1 MADHPVAIPTHRKIL
16 YLAVMVVALLAVC
29 EVGLR
34 ARQWVRY
41 GSFAASV
48 RDPMLE
54 YDPQAE
60 LLVPKPGYE
69 VKGARLDI
77 KINSLG
83 FRGDDFERTKPPH
96 TVRIAAIGASTTFC
110 AEVSNNHRTWPHRLQ
125 EKLAAAYPDVR
136 FEVINTAV
144 GGYTAAE
151 NLRNLTHRVLP
162 LDPDLAIYYE
172 GNNEITKDTRQLALD
187 RGLIPTGNNAQSLA
201 RTISNYSLLFD
212 LTYKNLTI
220 LAGRHKA
227 AVAAQTIDSVP
238 TELPKHFIGQLDEMR
253 RALAA
258 RDIPLVLSTFI
269 VKFRPNQPREVQ
281 IANADV
287 EFYYMPWMSIDGMFD
302 AMDTYNQA
310 ILDYA
315 TRNGVPVVDDRE
327 AVPPDSEHFSDAMHL
342 LDKGAEAMA
351 DRFFRYLRTS
361 AELKRAIEKAR
372 SSEDGI
378 TQKRSANMPGTVNM
392 LVEDLPIDFTKRHDR
407 C

>member
-1 MADHPVAIPTHRKIL
+1 MTDQPVTIPIHRKIL
-16 YLAVMVVALLAVC
+16 YLAVILAVLLAVC
-29 EVGLR
+29 EIGLR

-54 YDPQAE
+54 YDATAD
-60 LLVPKPGYE
+60 LLAPKPGYE
-69 VKGARLDI
+69 VKGARLNI

-83 FRGDDFERTKPPH
+83 FRGDEFERRKPSH
-96 TVRIAAIGASTTFC
+96 TVRIAALGASTTFC
-110 AEVSNNHRTWPHRLQ
+110 AEVSDNHKTWPHRLQ
-125 EKLAAAYPDVR
+125 EKLAAAFPDVK

-162 LDPDLAIYYE
+162 LEPDLAIYYE

-187 RGLIPTGNNAQSLA
+187 RGLIASENPQSLA

-220 LAGRHKA
+220 LAGRRKA
-227 AVAAQTIDSVP
+227 TTAAQTMDRVP
-238 TELPKHFIGQLDEMR
+238 RDLPNHFIGQLDQMR
-253 RALAA
+253 RLLAA
-258 RDIPLVLSTFI
+258 QDIPLVLSTFI
-269 VKFRPNQPREVQ
+269 VKFRRNQPRETQ

-287 EFYYMPWMSIDGMFD
+287 EFYYMPWMSIDGMLD

-315 TRNGVPVVDDRE
+315 ARDGLPVVDDRD
-327 AVPPDSEHFSDAMHL
+327 AVPPDPEHFSDAMHFV
-342 LDKGAEAMA
+342 DKGAEAMA
-351 DRFFRYLRTS
+351 DRFFKYLRTS
-361 AELKRAIEKAR
+361 DALQRAIVKAR
-372 SSEDGI
+372 GSQDGK
-378 TQKRSANMPGTVNM
+378 T
-392 LVEDLPIDFTKRHDR
+392 L
-407 C
+407 

>member
-1 MADHPVAIPTHRKIL
+1 MADHPVTIPTHRKIL
-16 YLAVMVVALLAVC
+16 YLAVMVATLLAVG

-34 ARQWVRY
+34 ARQWMRY

-54 YDPQAE
+54 YDAQAD

-77 KINSLG
+77 KVNSLG
-83 FRGDDFERTKPPH
+83 FRGDDFERRKPPH
-96 TVRIAAIGASTTFC
+96 TVRIAALGASTTFC
-110 AEVSNNHRTWPHRLQ
+110 AEVSDNHKTWPHRLQ
-125 EKLAAAYPDVR
+125 EKLGAAYPGVR

-187 RGLIPTGNNAQSLA
+187 RGLISSPNPQSLA

-220 LAGRHKA
+220 LAGRRKA
-227 AVAAQTIDSVP
+227 AAAQTLNSVP
-238 TELPKHFIGQLDEMR
+238 SDLPNHFIGQLDEMR
-253 RALAA
+253 RTLAA

-269 VKFRPNQPREVQ
+269 VKFRRNQPRETQVV
-281 IANADV
+281 NADV
-287 EFYYMPWMSIDGMFD
+287 EFYYMPWMSIEGMLD

-315 TRNGVPVVDDRE
+315 ARNNLPVIDDRE
-327 AVPPDSEHFSDAMHL
+327 AVPPDADHFSDAMHFV
-342 LDKGAEAMA
+342 DKGAEAMA

-361 AELKRAIEKAR
+361 DELQRAIASAR
-372 SSEDGI
+372 
-378 TQKRSANMPGTVNM
+378 AAHVGT
-392 LVEDLPIDFTKRHDR
+392 TR
-407 C
+407 

>member
-1 MADHPVAIPTHRKIL
+1 MADHPVTIPTHRKIL
-16 YLAVMVVALLAVC
+16 YLAVMVLALLAVC

-34 ARQWVRY
+34 ARQWMRY

-54 YDPQAE
+54 YDPQAD

-83 FRGDDFERTKPPH
+83 FRGDDFERRKPPH

-110 AEVSNNHRTWPHRLQ
+110 AEVSDNHKTWPHRLQ
-125 EKLAAAYPDVR
+125 EKLAAAYPGVR

-172 GNNEITKDTRQLALD
+172 GNNEITKDTRELALD
-187 RGLIPTGNNAQSLA
+187 RGLIAPGNPQSLA

-220 LAGRHKA
+220 LAGRRKA
-227 AVAAQTIDSVP
+227 AAATQTIDSVP
-238 TELPKHFIGQLDEMR
+238 PDLPNHFIGQIDEMR

-258 RDIPLVLSTFI
+258 KDIPLVLSTFI
-269 VKFRPNQPREVQ
+269 VKFRRNQPREAQ

-287 EFYYMPWMSIDGMFD
+287 EFYYMPWMSIDGMLG

-315 TRNGVPVVDDRE
+315 TRNDLPVVDDRDT
-327 AVPPDSEHFSDAMHL
+327 VPPDAEHFSDAMHF

-351 DRFFRYLRTS
+351 DRFFNYLRTS
-361 AELKRAIEKAR
+361 QALQHAIARTRAAQA
-372 SSEDGI
+372 GI
-378 TQKRSANMPGTVNM
+378 TR
-392 LVEDLPIDFTKRHDR
+392 
-407 C
+407 

>member
-1 MADHPVAIPTHRKIL
+1 MTEQPVTIPTHRKIL
-16 YLAVMVVALLAVC
+16 YLAVIMIVLLAVC

-34 ARQWVRY
+34 ARQWMRY

-54 YDPQAE
+54 YDASAD
-60 LLVPKPGYE
+60 LLVPRPGYE
-69 VKGARLDI
+69 VKGARLNI
-77 KINSLG
+77 KINSFG
-83 FRGDDFERTKPPH
+83 FRGDDVDRMKPPH
-96 TVRIAAIGASTTFC
+96 TVRIAALGASTTFC
-110 AEVSNNHRTWPHRLQ
+110 AEVSDNHKTWPHRLQ
-125 EKLAAAYPDVR
+125 EKLSAAYPGVR

-162 LDPDLAIYYE
+162 LDPDLALYYE
-172 GNNEITKDTRQLALD
+172 GNNEIAKDTRQLALD
-187 RGLIPTGNNAQSLA
+187 RGLIARGNPQSLA

-220 LAGRHKA
+220 LAGRRNAA
-227 AVAAQTIDSVP
+227 AVRTLDSVP
-238 TELPKHFIGQLDEMR
+238 PDLPTHFIGQLDEMR
-253 RALAA
+253 RTLAA

-269 VKFRPNQPREVQ
+269 VKFRRNQPRSTQ
-281 IANADV
+281 LANADV
-287 EFYYMPWMSIDGMFD
+287 EFYYMPWMSIDGMLD

-315 TRNGVPVVDDRE
+315 TRNSLPVVDDRE
-327 AVPPDSEHFSDAMHL
+327 AVSPDAEHFSDAMHF

-361 AELKRAIEKAR
+361 NELQQAIAKAR
-372 SSEDGI
+372 GVD
-378 TQKRSANMPGTVNM
+378 SAQAS
-392 LVEDLPIDFTKRHDR
+392 ISQ
-407 C
+407 

>member
-16 YLAVMVVALLAVC
+16 YLVVIMTVVLGICEIAV
-29 EVGLR
+29 R
-34 ARQWVRY
+34 TRQWIRY
-41 GSFAASV
+41 GGFAVSV

-54 YDPQAE
+54 YDPKAD

-69 VKGARLDI
+69 VKGGRLDI

-83 FRGDDFERTKPPH
+83 FRGDEFERRKRPH
-96 TVRIAAIGASTTFC
+96 SVRIAALGASTTFC
-110 AEVSNNHRTWPHRLQ
+110 AEVSDNHKTWPHRLQ
-125 EKLAAAYPDVR
+125 EKLGAAYPGVN

-151 NLRNLTHRVLP
+151 NLRNLMHRVLP

-187 RGLIPTGNNAQSLA
+187 RGLIASANPQSLA

-220 LAGRHKA
+220 LAGRRKA
-227 AVAAQTIDSVP
+227 AAAQTLDSVP
-238 TELPKHFIGQLDEMR
+238 SDLPNHFIGQLDEMR
-253 RALAA
+253 RTLAA

-269 VKFRPNQPREVQ
+269 VKFRRNQPRPTQ
-281 IANADV
+281 LANADV
-287 EFYYMPWMSIDGMFD
+287 EFYYMPWMSIDGMLD

-315 TRNGVPVVDDRE
+315 ARSSVPVVDDRE
-327 AVPPDSEHFSDAMHL
+327 AVPPDAEHFSDAMHF

-361 AELKRAIEKAR
+361 DELQRAIASAR
-372 SSEDGI
+372 AAPI
-378 TQKRSANMPGTVNM
+378 GT
-392 LVEDLPIDFTKRHDR
+392 TGSRR
-407 C
+407 

>member
-1 MADHPVAIPTHRKIL
+1 MADQLTIPTHRKIL

-29 EVGLR
+29 EVALR
-34 ARQWVRY
+34 ARQWMRY

-54 YDPQAE
+54 YDPQAD

-83 FRGDDFERTKPPH
+83 FRGDDFERRKPPH
-96 TVRIAAIGASTTFC
+96 TVRIAALGASTTFC
-110 AEVSNNHRTWPHRLQ
+110 AEVSNNHKTWPHRLQ
-125 EKLAAAYPDVR
+125 EKLAAAYPGVR

-187 RGLIPTGNNAQSLA
+187 RGLIAPGNPQSLA

-212 LTYKNLTI
+212 LAFKNLTI
-220 LAGRHKA
+220 LAGRRNA
-227 AVAAQTIDSVP
+227 ATATQTIDSVP
-238 TELPKHFIGQLDEMR
+238 RNLPNHFIGQVDEMR

-258 RDIPLVLSTFI
+258 KDIPLVLSTFI
-269 VKFRPNQPREVQ
+269 VKFRRNQPRETQ

-287 EFYYMPWMSIDGMFD
+287 EFYYMPWMSIDGMLD

-315 TRNGVPVVDDRE
+315 ARNSLPVVDDRE
-327 AVPPDSEHFSDAMHL
+327 AVSPDAEHFSDAMHF

-351 DRFFRYLRTS
+351 DRFFKYLRTS
-361 AELKRAIEKAR
+361 NELQHAIAKAR
-372 SSEDGI
+372 AVDAAQASI
-378 TQKRSANMPGTVNM
+378 TR
-392 LVEDLPIDFTKRHDR
+392 
-407 C
+407 

>member
-1 MADHPVAIPTHRKIL
+1 MADHPVTIPTHRKIL
-16 YLAVMVVALLAVC
+16 YLAVMVATLLAVG

-34 ARQWVRY
+34 ARQWMRY

-54 YDPQAE
+54 YDAQAD

-77 KINSLG
+77 KVNSLG
-83 FRGDDFERTKPPH
+83 FRGDDFERRKPPH
-96 TVRIAAIGASTTFC
+96 TVRIAALGASTTFC
-110 AEVSNNHRTWPHRLQ
+110 AEVSDNHKTWPHRLQ
-125 EKLAAAYPDVR
+125 EKLGAAYPGVR

-172 GNNEITKDTRQLALD
+172 GNNEIAKDTQKLALD
-187 RGLIPTGNNAQSLA
+187 RGLIPAGNPRSLA
-201 RTISNYSLLFD
+201 RAISNYSLLFD

-220 LAGRHKA
+220 LAGRRKA
-227 AVAAQTIDSVP
+227 AAAARTIDSVP
-238 TELPKHFIGQLDEMR
+238 ADLPNHFIGQIDEMR

-258 RDIPLVLSTFI
+258 RDSPLVLSTFI
-269 VKFRPNQPREVQ
+269 VKFRRNQPRETQ

-287 EFYYMPWMSIDGMFD
+287 EFFYMPWMSIDGMLD

-315 TRNGVPVVDDRE
+315 ARTGLPVVDDRE
-327 AVPPDSEHFSDAMHL
+327 AVPPDSEHFSDAMHF

-351 DRFFRYLRTS
+351 DRFFRYLQGS
-361 AELKRAIEKAR
+361 NELKRAIAR
-372 SSEDGI
+372 ARNAQDGV
-378 TQKRSANMPGTVNM
+378 TR
-392 LVEDLPIDFTKRHDR
+392 
-407 C
+407 

>member
-1 MADHPVAIPTHRKIL
+1 MTEQPVTIPTHRKIL
-16 YLAVMVVALLAVC
+16 YLAVIMIVLLAVC

-34 ARQWVRY
+34 ARQWMRY

-54 YDPQAE
+54 YDSNAD
-60 LLVPKPGYE
+60 LLVPRPGYE
-69 VKGARLDI
+69 VKGARLNI
-77 KINSLG
+77 KINSFG
-83 FRGDDFERTKPPH
+83 FRGDDFDRMKPPH
-96 TVRIAAIGASTTFC
+96 TVRIAALGASTTFC
-110 AEVSNNHRTWPHRLQ
+110 AEVSDNHKTWPYRLQ
-125 EKLAAAYPDVR
+125 EKLSAAYPGVR

-162 LDPDLAIYYE
+162 LDPDLALYYE

-187 RGLIPTGNNAQSLA
+187 RGLIARRNPQSLA

-220 LAGRHKA
+220 LAGRRN
-227 AVAAQTIDSVP
+227 AVAVRTLDSVP
-238 TELPKHFIGQLDEMR
+238 SDLPSHFIGQLDEMR
-253 RALAA
+253 RTLAA

-269 VKFRPNQPREVQ
+269 VKFRRNQPRPTQ
-281 IANADV
+281 LANADV
-287 EFYYMPWMSIDGMFD
+287 EFYYMPWMSIDGMLD

-315 TRNGVPVVDDRE
+315 ARNSLPVVDDRE
-327 AVPPDSEHFSDAMHL
+327 AVSPDAEHFSDAMHF

-351 DRFFRYLRTS
+351 DRFFKYLRTS
-361 AELKRAIEKAR
+361 NELQHAIAKAR
-372 SSEDGI
+372 AVDAAQASI
-378 TQKRSANMPGTVNM
+378 TR
-392 LVEDLPIDFTKRHDR
+392 
-407 C
+407 

>member
-1 MADHPVAIPTHRKIL
+1 MADQLTIPTHRKIL

-29 EVGLR
+29 EVALR
-34 ARQWVRY
+34 ARQWMRY

-54 YDPQAE
+54 YDPRAD

-83 FRGDDFERTKPPH
+83 FRGDDFERRKPPH
-96 TVRIAAIGASTTFC
+96 TVRIAALGASTTFC
-110 AEVSNNHRTWPHRLQ
+110 AEVSNNHKTWPHRLQ
-125 EKLAAAYPDVR
+125 EKLAAAYPGVR

-187 RGLIPTGNNAQSLA
+187 RGLIAPGNPQSLA

-212 LTYKNLTI
+212 LAYKNLTI
-220 LAGRHKA
+220 LAGRRNA
-227 AVAAQTIDSVP
+227 ATATQTIDSVP
-238 TELPKHFIGQLDEMR
+238 RNLPNHFIGQVDEMR

-258 RDIPLVLSTFI
+258 KDIPLVLSTFI
-269 VKFRPNQPREVQ
+269 VKFRRNQPRETQ

-287 EFYYMPWMSIDGMFD
+287 EFYYMPWMSIDGMLD
-302 AMDTYNQA
+302 AMDTYNEA

-315 TRNGVPVVDDRE
+315 ARHGLPVVDDRE
-327 AVPPDSEHFSDAMHL
+327 AVPPDADHFSDAMHFV
-342 LDKGAEAMA
+342 DKGAEAMA
-351 DRFFRYLRTS
+351 DRFFNYLGTS
-361 AELKRAIEKAR
+361 QELQHAIVRARAAQ
-372 SSEDGI
+372 DGI
-378 TQKRSANMPGTVNM
+378 TR
-392 LVEDLPIDFTKRHDR
+392 
-407 C
+407 